1 MDSQEAWLGAFEC
14 VSSALSADFDPAS
27 CFRALVSL
35 GPESFSSSSELV
47 MASSGSTGLP
57 ASSPQLPSSSQP
69 VGLPVLSSSQ
79 APVPPPGSQPP
90 SLRRSDSISSEDV
103 RQANAELTHQYLEHI
118 SKSTEELL
126 HCLRQS
132 PASVPPVSVGAY
144 FASAVRH
151 GRELALSGTLSAPE
165 QHALYQL
172 QQQQMVAM
180 QLLAA
185 HPAAAGHPGLANAL
199 SAVQAGPVP
208 FPMVPP
214 PPAGVPCAGPSQ
226 PGPPPFFGG
235 PPAAGLSSQ
244 WPVMPPPPHDGSTQ
258 YGFLP
263 CGASFP
269 SSWLWPCSLPPGNY
283 RSFRF
288 CGQLG

>member
-1 MDSQEAWLGAFEC
+1 MDSREAWLGAFEC
-14 VSSALSADFDPAS
+14 VSSALSANFDPAS

-69 VGLPVLSSSQ
+69 VGLPVPSSSQ

-214 PPAGVPCAGPSQ
+214 PPASVPFAGPSLLWRSSCCWLV
-226 PGPPPFFGG
+226 
-235 PPAAGLSSQ
+235 LSASDA
-244 WPVMPPPPHDGSTQ
+244 PPHGGSTQ

-263 CGASFP
+263 CGTSFP